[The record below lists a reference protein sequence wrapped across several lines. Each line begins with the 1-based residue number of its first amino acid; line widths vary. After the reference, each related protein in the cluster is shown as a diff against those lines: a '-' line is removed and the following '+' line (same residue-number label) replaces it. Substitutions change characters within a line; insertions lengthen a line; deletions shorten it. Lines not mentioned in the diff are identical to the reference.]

1 MATETKLIELR
12 EALSGDSSRNG
23 KFSMNLKQDITLNDG
38 DELLIRN
45 VFIDSKK
52 ESNTINVPNDVV
64 CSITFMRGINL
75 NTDYTID
82 KGTNYDDW
90 ITDKHLYTLSG
101 DDGISSASDITH
113 FNALDQLLDSGV
125 GNTRTFYPC
134 AMELSNQGAYKKLTD
149 FYYRAY
155 NTGIDVLGVELL
167 FSYTNYS
174 NVKSTF
180 VAYLK
185 EQKPNNTGTYDY
197 TIDDGF
203 IIFKES
209 DGITLVSPSKNVLE
223 TPSGG
228 NIIPPSYPKDFFS
241 VEVSDN
247 DVLQPLQQK
256 IDITI
261 PKGNYQPDILAQ
273 MFNLKL
279 NNISYQL
286 NTEYPLTDLSPADGL
301 NAQVQATR
309 NEKNSIYGDLLSG
322 YRWPDAGNNRVLID
336 LGNIGPNNSDISYV
350 NFVSEINSD
359 YLIRF
364 IQYFGS
370 KEDPTDT
377 RKAFGNPLMGGCSNF
392 EIVYDQTTQTFKIP
406 NLHTPYYASVGNPPV
421 SDVGVKFSAPQ
432 NTLALD
438 SKRGEIKILSMTT
451 DEAEGN
457 FWFDKLGFDSSILSS
472 FTMKPRTYFG
482 SFTYEAPNFNYDPIN
497 ELGIS
502 RTDAYCSGQIL
513 LGNSNFN
520 PNYSLLTGSQ
530 SMIPTTDTVQ
540 IFGSKT
546 INDIIVNDAYFKLVI
561 NGIST
566 SNHLHNDEGI
576 ELISAIIGKYY
587 SGQSYTNGFSSDGI
601 QYVHRGNPITLSN
614 FNVNILDSKNKP
626 PNIGNDNSIIIEVN
640 KNIQTTVENTSNKK

>member
-38 DELLIRN
+38 DQLLIRN

-52 ESNTINVPNDVV
+52 ESNTINVPEDVV

-209 DGITLVSPSKNVLE
+209 DGITLVSPSVQTLS

-336 LGNIGPNNSDISYV
+336 LGNIGPNNTDISYV

-406 NLHTPYYASVGNPPV
+406 NLHTPYYNTISNV
-421 SDVGVKFSAPQ
+421 SNLGVKFSAPQ
-432 NTLALD
+432 NTLTLD

-472 FTMKPRTYFG
+472 FTMKQRTYFG
-482 SFTYEAPNFNYDPIN
+482 SLTLEAPNFNYDPIN

-502 RTDAYCSGQIL
+502 RTDAYCSSQIL
-513 LGNSNFN
+513 LGNSSFN
-520 PNYSLLTGSQ
+520 PNYDLLTTTPSY
-530 SMIPTTDTVQ
+530 IPTTDTVQ

-566 SNHLHNDEGI
+566 SNQLYNDEGI
-576 ELISAIIGKYY
+576 ELISGIVGKYY

-601 QYVHRGNPITLSN
+601 QYIHRGNPITLSN
-614 FNVNILDSKNKP
+614 FNVSILDSKNKP
-626 PNIGNDNSIIIEVN
+626 PNIGNDNSIILEVN
-640 KNIQTTVENTSNKK
+640 KNIQIPTQNPVEKK

>member
-12 EALSGDSSRNG
+12 EVLSNDSSRNG

-64 CSITFMRGINL
+64 CSMTFMRGINL

-101 DDGISSASDITH
+101 DDGLSSATDITH

-149 FYYRAY
+149 FYYRSY
-155 NTGIDVLGVELL
+155 NSGLPVLGVELL

-174 NVKSTF
+174 NVKSHF

-185 EQKPNNTGTYDY
+185 EQQPNINGTYDY

-209 DGITLVSPSKNVLE
+209 DGITLESPSSQTLS

-241 VEVSDN
+241 TDVSDN
-247 DVLQPLQQK
+247 DVMVPLQQK

-286 NTEYPLTDLSPADGL
+286 NTQYPLTNLTNAEAL
-301 NAQVQATR
+301 NAEVQATR
-309 NEKNSIYGDLLSG
+309 NEQNSIYGDLVSG
-322 YRWPDAGNNRVLID
+322 YRWPQNNRVLID

-350 NFVSEINSD
+350 NFVSETNSD

-451 DEAEGN
+451 DEPDGN
-457 FWFDKLGFDSSILSS
+457 FWFDKLGFDSSILS
-472 FTMKPRTYFG
+472 TYTLKPRTYFG
-482 SFTYEAPNFNYDPIN
+482 SFTYEVPNFNYNPIN

-576 ELISAIIGKYY
+576 ELISAIISKYY

-601 QYVHRGNPITLSN
+601 QYIHRGAPITLSN
-614 FNVNILDSKNKP
+614 FNVNILDSKNKA